1 MTMQFNLGRLSTG
14 VSFITL
20 RERFSWRLVFA
31 KLILCALI
39 FWNFAV
45 YWQICENLSP
55 WKLLFLSMKINPF
68 KVFFSLFSRVVV
80 ILKQNDS
87 TVWKCETRIILVYQP
102 WQYSAIWHS
111 ICKHYILS
119 NHENNVHANLLQ
131 FHDLGKINDAR
142 YPKISIHQN
151 EFTWKLN
158 S

>member
-14 VSFITL
+14 VSFVTL
-20 RERFSWRLVFA
+20 RERFFLEISF
-31 KLILCALI
+31 CEI

-45 YWQICENLSP
+45 YWQNCENLSP

-68 KVFFSLFSRVVV
+68 KVFFSSFSRVVV

-87 TVWKCETRIILVYQP
+87 TVWKCETRTILVYQP

-119 NHENNVHANLLQ
+119 NHENKVHANLLQ
-131 FHDLGKINDAR
+131 FHDLGKINDAK